1 MIFIVNKSETK
12 KTKTEEKSKIKAV
25 FFDFWGTIVENG
37 VFPSPVRQVH
47 RMLRIPMSF
56 SEYIE
61 KFEHSFMTTKFEN
74 LTEAFH
80 SVTKEFNVNPPAFVY
95 DNLIGMWNKNTFLS
109 KPFSDTIS
117 TLADLKKD
125 YKLVLISNTDNLSV
139 PQLLDKFD
147 LRKYFDEVI
156 LSCDV
161 GILKTDKKIFL
172 DATKKLKL
180 KKTEVVMI
188 GDSIPTDI
196 EGAKNAGIRGILVD
210 RKDKRESEDKII
222 SLSEIRS
229 KIEG

>member
-1 MIFIVNKSETK
+1 MIIIVKKTTK
-12 KTKTEEKSKIKAV
+12 KTMIKKKSEIKAV
-25 FFDFWGTIVENG
+25 FLDFWGTIVENG

-47 RMLRIPMSF
+47 RMLRVQMPF

-61 KFEHSFMTTKFEN
+61 RFEKAFMITKYDN
-74 LTEAFH
+74 LTEAFKA
-80 SVTKEFNVNPPAFVY
+80 VTKEFSVNPPSFVY

-109 KPFSDTIS
+109 KPFPDTVS
-117 TLADLKKD
+117 TLQDLKKD

-147 LRKYFDEVI
+147 LRKYFDEIV

-161 GILKTDKKIFL
+161 GMLKTDKKMFETAL
-172 DATKKLKL
+172 KKLKL
-180 KKTEVVMI
+180 KKTQVVMI

-196 EGAKNAGIRGILVD
+196 EGAKKAGIRGILVD
-210 RKDKRESEDKII
+210 HRDRREYEDKII